1 MGILD
6 TAKAF
11 ARVGVTKAGRVAGN
25 TAVKG
30 AHLAGD
36 AASKGAAKLN
46 EAAGKLRDETAG
58 SEDQPPRRPEDGG
71 APRSG

>member
-11 ARVGVTKAGRVAGN
+11 ARVGVTKAGRLAGD

-58 SEDQPPRRPEDGG
+58 TEDRPADRPGD
-71 APRSG
+71 SGTTSR